1 MSVLDVNKIPS
12 VAHKGIIEKVISRNF
27 IGHQGID
34 HFSINLMLDNKM
46 IVLSSNLNL
55 VMSFQKSK
63 LEPHYL
69 AYSPEIYKRLPVYA
83 WEDCF
88 VGQHGR
94 KVRDMIINKNGLHNG
109 TMVIRNMGSFFIM
122 YSIATTNRNPL
133 YRSHFYNIA
142 DEILKAGDFAY
153 NELKETFMNYSELE
167 LHSVTN
173 FKSVS
178 DTMAELSLDHTENP
192 LLKLATEEAYHLTP
206 KEIESLYWARQ
217 GKSAEETAFILG
229 RSIERIK
236 SHLKAVREK
245 MVCKTISQAIA
256 EAINSN
262 IFK

>member
-1 MSVLDVNKIPS
+1 MSTQDIKNLPS
-12 VAHKGIIEKVISRNF
+12 VAHKEIIERIISKNF
-27 IGHQGID
+27 LGYQGID
-34 HFSINLMLDNKM
+34 HFSVNLMLDNKM

-55 VMSFQKSK
+55 ATSFQKSQ

-69 AYSPEIYKRLPVYA
+69 AYSPDVYKRLPVYA

-94 KVRDMIINKNGLHNG
+94 KVRDMIVNKNGLHSG
-109 TMVIRNMGSFFIM
+109 TMLIRNMGSFFIM
-122 YSIATTNRNPL
+122 YSIATTNRNSL

-153 NELKETFMNYSELE
+153 NELKEVFMNYSTVELP
-167 LHSVTN
+167 SITD
-173 FKSVS
+173 FKTIS
-178 DTMAELSLDHTENP
+178 DSRAEFNLNHMDNP
-192 LLKLATEEAYHLTP
+192 LIKLANEVAYHLTP
-206 KEIESLYWARQ
+206 KEIESLYWARH
-217 GKSAEETAFILG
+217 GKSAEETALILG
-229 RSIERIK
+229 RSIETIK

-245 MVCKTISQAIA
+245 MDCKTISQAIA